1 MKKLFSTI
9 LVLGLLLG
17 GNAYAKDEYLE
28 DLVPIGSTKQHLCL
42 TVDGP
47 SFDGQK
53 REGTM
58 ITPIKG
64 GRIYCHGFNSKH
76 WNYYPQYKT
85 EIISN
90 GKDKV
95 FFVYGDVTQRMSC
108 KLFVCDKAKKQGTGR
123 LIKVAYS
130 KEEAFAYADPTLTA
144 SFLKRK
150 KEEEKI
156 ICLPCVGI
164 LP

>member
-1 MKKLFSTI
+1 MKKLLGI
-9 LVLGLLLG
+9 MVLGLLLS

-28 DLVPIGSTKQHLCL
+28 DLIPIGSSKQHMCIIL
-42 TVDGP
+42 DGE
-47 SFDGQK
+47 SYGGDK
-53 REGTM
+53 RSGTM
-58 ITPIKG
+58 IGLVEEG
-64 GRIYCHGFNSKH
+64 GGVYCHGINSKH

-90 GKDKV
+90 GRDKV
-95 FFVYGDVTQRMSC
+95 FFVYGDVTKRMSC
-108 KLFVCDKAKKQGTGR
+108 KLFVCHKAKKQGTGR